1 MYNNKN
7 IGCVLG
13 GNFGFNRL
21 IMSDLDDFMMENKPT
36 GKSKLDIYASDILTL
51 KQHGYSDKDVI
62 RFLFEKKGL
71 KVGTTTLARF
81 LRASVKPLHHASLKK
96 NLCQIQLNPLR
107 P

>member
-1 MYNNKN
+1 
-7 IGCVLG
+7 
-13 GNFGFNRL
+13 
-21 IMSDLDDFMMENKPT
+21 MSDLDDFMMENKPT

-81 LRASVKPLHHASLKK
+81 LKSKREAFASREPEK